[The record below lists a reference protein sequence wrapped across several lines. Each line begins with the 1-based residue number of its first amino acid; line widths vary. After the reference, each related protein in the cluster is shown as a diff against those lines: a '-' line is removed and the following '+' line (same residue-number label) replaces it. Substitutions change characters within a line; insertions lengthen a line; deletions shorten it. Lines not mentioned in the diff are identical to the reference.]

1 MSRKP
6 RVVAGLGRPETP
18 QETADRKAESSRVY
32 RSSQTFRNLIAALIA
47 TVAVVAVI
55 VFAVPRGEP
64 TERPLI
70 DVAKI
75 AADVESTSERPV
87 VVPELGDFWRVNA
100 AGLEGGAVTVWNITL
115 APSGER
121 ERGFI
126 RVAQA
131 FDADVTWAPQVTGGM
146 APTGTTEIDGVTW
159 DVFDMGDRGTANV
172 TYALGTQAG
181 PDYVLLYGSRS
192 ADSTKELA
200 ESLTA
205 QLSDLKEAG

>member
-131 FDADVTWAPQVTGGM
+131 FDADVTWAPQVPGGM

-192 ADSTKELA
+192 ADSTNELA